1 MLMEKKIELSR
12 VYFAGVILVVL
23 LVGFVLGTRSD
34 QLLAVAGPVFGL
46 RVETGTLDDESLQ
59 DTYQALKTHY
69 NGSVDDA
76 KLIEGAKQGMVA
88 AVGDPYTVYLGKKEA
103 DEFNKELTGEIG
115 GGIGAEIGVRNNQP
129 TVIRTL
135 PDNPAERAGLHA
147 GDIIVAVN
155 EEVAEGWD
163 AERTVRAIRGEV
175 GTTVKLTVARDKQP
189 QEFTITREAINNPSV
204 SSDLRADV
212 GIVTINRFDQ
222 ETVSLVRK
230 TVVDLQGRDM
240 KKLVVDMRGNGGGYL
255 DAAPGVAGMWL
266 NDKLVVSVRANTGGE
281 QKLFA
286 EGDTLLG
293 GVKTAV
299 VVNAGSASAT
309 EIVTAALK
317 YHKVATIVGEKTFG
331 KGTVQELIPLA
342 NGSLLKVT
350 IKRWYAP
357 DGTNVNKNGIKP
369 DIEAGL
375 TQADLDAGRDPQ
387 LEAAIGA
394 VNKP

>member
-1 MLMEKKIELSR
+1 MEKKVELSR
-12 VYFAGVILVVL
+12 VYFAGVMLAVLV
-23 LVGFVLGTRSD
+23 VGFVFGTRSD
-34 QLLAVAGPVFGL
+34 QVLAVVGPVFGM
-46 RVETGTLDDESLQ
+46 RVETGTLEDQSLQ
-59 DTYQALKTHY
+59 DTYRTLKAHY
-69 NGSVDDA
+69 NGSIDDS

-103 DEFNKELTGEIG
+103 EEFNKELSGEIG
-115 GGIGAEIGVRNNQP
+115 GGIGAEIGIRSKQP
-129 TVIRTL
+129 TIIRTL

-155 EEVAEGWD
+155 EEVSEGWD

-175 GTTVKLTVARDKQP
+175 GTTVKLTVSRNKEP
-189 QEFTITREAINNPSV
+189 VEFTIEREEINNPSV
-204 SSDLRADV
+204 SSDLKNDV
-212 GIVTINRFDQ
+212 GIVTISRFDQ

-230 TVVDLQGRDM
+230 TVNDLKARGM
-240 KKLVVDMRGNGGGYL
+240 KKLVLDMRGNGGGYL
-255 DAAPGVAGMWL
+255 DAAPGVAGMWFD
-266 NDKLVVSVRANTGGE
+266 DKLVVSVKANTGGE

-286 EGDTLLG
+286 QGDPILG

-299 VVNAGSASAT
+299 IVNAGSASAT

-317 YHKVATIVGEKTFG
+317 HYKVATVVGEKTFG
-331 KGTVQELIPLA
+331 KGTVQELIPLT
-342 NGSLLKVT
+342 NGTLLKVT

-357 DGTNVNKNGIKP
+357 DGSNVNGKGIKP
-369 DIEAGL
+369 DVEAGL

-387 LEAAIGA
+387 LEAAIGE